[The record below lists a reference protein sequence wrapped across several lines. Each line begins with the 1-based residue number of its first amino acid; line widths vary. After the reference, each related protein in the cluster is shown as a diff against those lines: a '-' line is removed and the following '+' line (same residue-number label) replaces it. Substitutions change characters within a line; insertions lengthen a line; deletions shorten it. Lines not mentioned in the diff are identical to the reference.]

1 MRLLRLVTGTLMVVA
16 LVSAS
21 SAGRRKA
28 RGFVLDLVPSQNA
41 TSPGVARWKTGAPVF
56 LLVTMVNDTNRIV
69 HYSLRNPA
77 FDYEMEVRDA
87 CGTPVPETEWFHQLK
102 QGTESGQIRLIEG
115 GKNMLVTLNP
125 GETGEDTVA
134 LSSYYD
140 LRKVGEYSVTVKRK
154 FPDVDTDAIEL
165 NRLDLSIVP

>member
-1 MRLLRLVTGTLMVVA
+1 MRFFRLVSGTLTLVA

-21 SAGRRKA
+21 SAGGRKA
-28 RGFVLDLVPSQNA
+28 RGFVLELVPSQNA

-56 LLVTMVNDTNRIV
+56 LLVITVNNTNRTV

-87 CGTPVPETEWFHQLK
+87 SGTPVPETEWFHKLK
-102 QGTESGQIRLIEG
+102 QGTESGQIRLVESGRNI
-115 GKNMLVTLNP
+115 LVTLNP
-125 GETGEDTVA
+125 GETGQDTVE

-140 LRKVGEYSVTVKRK
+140 LRKAGEYSVTVKRK
-154 FPDVDTDAIEL
+154 FPDVDTDAIES